1 MINFIEIKKYKMRR
15 DYKMKPDSSVK
26 PFLRWAGG
34 KSWLIKYLDVI
45 VGDLKFNN
53 YHELFLGGGSIF
65 FALAPEK
72 EAYLSD
78 INEELINTYLMIQK
92 EPEKVIYELKNYK
105 NEEKF
110 YYMMRENETKDP
122 ILRAARFIYLNK
134 TSFNGIYRVNNSGK
148 YNVPYG
154 FRSTYN
160 IDEQNLYD
168 TSYRLKNVTLRCN
181 DFESSIDT
189 IKKDDLVL
197 LDPPYTVS
205 HNENGFIKY
214 NQKLFAMKDQIRL
227 SEFIEKVKEK
237 GAYYILTNAAHE
249 KVIEIFD
256 KEDDKRYLLSRTSLI
271 GGKNSN
277 RGKINEFVFTNIKEG
292 NF

>member
-1 MINFIEIKKYKMRR
+1 MRR
-15 DYKMKPDSSVK
+15 DNKMKLDSAVK

-45 VGDLKFNN
+45 IGDLKFNN

-72 EAYLSD
+72 DAYLSD
-78 INEELINTYLMIQK
+78 INEELINAYLMIQK
-92 EPEKVIYELKNYK
+92 EPEKVICELKNYK

-110 YYMMRENETKDP
+110 YYMMRANETKDP

-168 TSYRLKNVTLRCN
+168 TSYRLKNVILRCN

-189 IKKDDLVL
+189 IKKNDLVL

-227 SEFIEKVKEK
+227 SEFIEKIKEK

-256 KEDDKRYLLSRTSLI
+256 KEDDKRYSLSRASLI